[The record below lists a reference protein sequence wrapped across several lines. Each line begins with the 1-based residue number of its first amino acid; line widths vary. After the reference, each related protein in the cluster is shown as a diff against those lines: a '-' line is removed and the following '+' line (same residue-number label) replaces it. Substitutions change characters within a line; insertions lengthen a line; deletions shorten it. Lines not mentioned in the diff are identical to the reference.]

1 MSNERFES
9 AGDKVSNSFCI
20 MPWVHLH
27 TWPNGNVFPCCLAD
41 SDHPI
46 GNVKKNTLEE
56 IWNSPDLKKI
66 RTELLKGDKPSVC
79 HRCYMQEDMGTPSFR
94 VSANDQWV
102 HHIDRA
108 LETTDEDGF
117 NNEFKLNYWD
127 FRFSNVCNLRCRMCG
142 PELSSSWYEE
152 QIKYYGGS
160 STPKALIHMNDGSME
175 DVMIYV
181 DRFINDV
188 EEIYFAGGEPF
199 IMEEH
204 YIILEKLIA
213 AGNTKCRIRYN
224 TNFTSLKFKNW
235 DLIELWKPFIKD
247 NIDNVRVFASLD
259 AIEEVAEY
267 ARKGTKWPAVEANIK
282 RLHESGMNVWTSTTV
297 SIFNIFELPR
307 FVDRM
312 RELGIQ
318 MDKMQMNNVL
328 TFPYYYCIN
337 ILPDKLKEYAVKIMD
352 NHVKK
357 IDGMVAWQH
366 VKNYYDIIK
375 KYLYTEPHKPIDVCF
390 NDLKRFTETKDNGRN
405 ESFVKTFPYYKEWYE
420 SMEIKSFEETFPN
433 FEPFEEM
440 QVAVELIEDVVEE
453 PIKNNEP
460 IENNKKW
467 QKLI

>member
-27 TWPNGNVFPCCLAD
+27 SWPNGNVYPCCLAD
-41 SDHPI
+41 SDYPI
-46 GNVKKNTLEE
+46 GNVKDNTLEE

-79 HRCYMQEDMGTPSFR
+79 HRCYMQEDMGTQSFR
-94 VSANDQWV
+94 VSSNNQWS
-102 HHIDRA
+102 HHIDKA
-108 LETTDEDGF
+108 VETTDNDGT
-117 NNEFKLNYWD
+117 NHDFKLNYWD

-152 QIKYYGGS
+152 QIKYYGSS
-160 STPKALIHMNDGSME
+160 STPKALINMNDASKE

-235 DLIELWKPFIKD
+235 DLIELWKPFVKD

-267 ARKGTKWPAVEANIK
+267 ARKGTKWPAVESNIK
-282 RLHESGMNVWTSTTV
+282 RLHDNGMNVWTSTTV

-312 RELGIQ
+312 YELNIP

-337 ILPDKLKEYAVKIMD
+337 ILPDKLKEYAVSILD

-357 IDGMVAWQH
+357 IDGMVGWIH
-366 VKNYYDIIK
+366 IKNYYDVIK
-375 KYLYTEPHKPIDVCF
+375 KYMFTEPHKSIDESFVA
-390 NDLKRFTETKDNGRN
+390 LRRFTETKDNGRN
-405 ESFVKTFPYYKEWYE
+405 ESFIDTFPYYKEWY
-420 SMEIKSFEETFPN
+420 MGLEIKSFEETFPN
-433 FEPFEEM
+433 FEAFEEIQIM
-440 QVAVELIEDVVEE
+440 VELIENKIEE
-453 PIKNNEP
+453 PIQ
-460 IENNKKW
+460 NNKKW